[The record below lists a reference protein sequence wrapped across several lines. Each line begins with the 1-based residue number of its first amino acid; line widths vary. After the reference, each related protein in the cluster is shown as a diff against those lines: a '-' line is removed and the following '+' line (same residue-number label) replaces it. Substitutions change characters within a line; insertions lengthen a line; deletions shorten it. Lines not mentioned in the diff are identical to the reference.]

1 MGRIVNEITANPFSW
16 GEERGIPT
24 IKKRNAWRK
33 KGVAAR
39 GKDTTEKKHPKR
51 DFRATKMECL
61 RKNSD
66 IKKKMSLKKKK
77 KERYFKRKK
86 IILKA
91 AIRTT
96 RVMREERKVCK
107 SFFRI

>member
-1 MGRIVNEITANPFSW
+1 MW

-77 KERYFKRKK
+77 KRKIFQAKKDNSKSSNSNNEGYER
-86 IILKA
+86 
-91 AIRTT
+91 
-96 RVMREERKVCK
+96 REK
-107 SFFRI
+107 SL